1 MYARLVNPNAKS
13 ADLDRGVDFI
23 RQRNKEQGAKTKEQ
37 GQKNKDDERRTKN
50 KEQGA
55 KTKDEFN

>member
-37 GQKNKDDERRTKN
+37 GQRNKDDERRTKN
-50 KEQGA
+50 EERIRPRDPG
-55 KTKDEFN
+55 TR